1 MNRREFVKLAGSGMS
16 TGALAEAVVSA
27 QQAQT
32 PAKSGIVAPTTAA
45 GAKMKVGTQ
54 HGDSD
59 AILRA
64 MAGFGVNH
72 ICSRLPSAK
81 LDEAWSVESLTRLKE
96 RVESFGLTLDM
107 VPLPLS
113 SNEISRSEN
122 AAILLG
128 KSPERDRQID
138 DMCQMIRNTARAG
151 IPSVKYNL
159 TFLGVPRT
167 ESTLGRG
174 RARYSTF
181 VYASRQAGS
190 AAHRSPARSTP
201 ISTGNASRTS

>member
-1 MNRREFVKLAGSGMS
+1 MNRREFVRLTGAGSVAV
-16 TGALAEAVVSA
+16 TTLAEGVVTA
-27 QQAQT
+27 QIAAKPQSP
-32 PAKSGIVAPTTAA
+32 PAGKRGAA
-45 GAKMKVGTQ
+45 RMKAGTQ

-59 AILRA
+59 GILRA

-81 LDEAWSVESLTRLKE
+81 LDAAWSVESLSRFKE

-122 AAILLG
+122 PEIMLG
-128 KSPERDRQID
+128 KAPERDRQID
-138 DMCQMIRNTARAG
+138 DMCEMIRNTSRAG
-151 IPSVKYNL
+151 IPSLKYNL

-167 ESTLGRG
+167 ESTPGRG
-174 RARYSTF
+174 GAP
-181 VYASRQAGS
+181 SR
-190 AAHRSPARSTP
+190 
-201 ISTGNASRTS
+201 

>member
-1 MNRREFVKLAGSGMS
+1 MNRREFVRLTGSGMAI
-16 TGALAEAVVSA
+16 GALAEQAVAA
-27 QQAQT
+27 QVVAQ
-32 PAKSGIVAPTTAA
+32 PKAKAVATRTAR
-45 GAKMKVGTQ
+45 MKAGTQ

-59 AILRA
+59 PILRA

-81 LDEAWSVESLTRLKE
+81 LDAAWSVESLTRLKE

-122 AAILLG
+122 PEIMLG
-128 KSPERDRQID
+128 KAPERDRQID
-138 DMCQMIRNTARAG
+138 DICQMVRNAARAG

-159 TFLGVPRT
+159 TFLRR
-167 ESTLGRG
+167 STHRIHARS
-174 RARYSTF
+174 RARALQH
-181 VYASRQAGS
+181 VRLCQRQAGS
-190 AAHRSPARSTP
+190 ATHHRRS
-201 ISTGNASRTS
+201 G